1 MIDFIAQKA
10 YNPKGQLEKIN
21 IPSNI
26 SILPMLSIFENRKRS
41 KIDQCN
47 ILLVC
52 NQLANVQSIMELA
65 SSCLIDSSGNISKT
79 ICEKV
84 YRVDNINA
92 LELIS
97 SNFLL
102 SSIIYYNASFDYL
115 RVLLRYAYSSHNE
128 LIENC
133 LKEKERKEIQKLEL
147 KEKLFKIR
155 KKFVARVNK
164 EMLSLGLKRNWE
176 LALGLIITKTKIE
189 TYLKWVKD
197 NKEISDNIK
206 KAFNE
211 LKEMNKDLRTKYQAN
226 QLKHGAFPHFKRS
239 DPSNRIGGRMF
250 ETLEQFYDCKSN
262 RYDIGTH
269 THQLRIDEIQNFLIE
284 YHNITAKVINEILD
298 DIDISARRRSPIKE
312 ENN

>member
-1 MIDFIAQKA
+1 MIDFIAQKE

-21 IPSNI
+21 ILLNI
-26 SILPMLSIFENRKRS
+26 SILPMFAIFKNRKSS

-47 ILLVC
+47 VLLVC

-84 YRVDNINA
+84 YRVDDINA
-92 LELIS
+92 IELIS

-115 RVLLRYAYSSHNE
+115 RVLLRYVYTPYKDLIKVFPREKVENE
-128 LIENC
+128 MNKLN
-133 LKEKERKEIQKLEL
+133 LEKH
-147 KEKLFKIR
+147 
-155 KKFVARVNK
+155 
-164 EMLSLGLKRNWE
+164 WE
-176 LALGLIITKTKIE
+176 LALGSLITKTKYRRYINRFKKNCRIP
-189 TYLKWVKD
+189 T
-197 NKEISDNIK
+197 SIK
-206 KAFNE
+206 NVFSKLE
-211 LKEMNKDLRTKYQAN
+211 SMNKNLRRKYQAN

-239 DPSNRIGGRMF
+239 DPSNFIGRRMF

-269 THQLRIDEIQNFLIE
+269 THQLQIDEVQNFLIE
-284 YHNITAKVINEILD
+284 YHNCNAKLINEIVDYIGLNESKTD
-298 DIDISARRRSPIKE
+298 KQGETSE
-312 ENN
+312 

>member
-10 YNPKGQLEKIN
+10 YNPKGQLEKID

-26 SILPMLSIFENRKRS
+26 IILPMLAIFENRKSS

-47 ILLVC
+47 VLLVY
-52 NQLANVQSIMELA
+52 NQLANVCSIMELA

-79 ICEKV
+79 ICGKA
-84 YRVDNINA
+84 YRVDDINA
-92 LELIS
+92 IELIS

-102 SSIIYYNASFDYL
+102 SSIIYYNASFDYF

-128 LIENC
+128 LIEDC

-147 KEKLFKIR
+147 KEKLRKIR

-176 LALGLIITKTKIE
+176 LALGLIITKTKIK
-189 TYLKWVKD
+189 TYLEWI
-197 NKEISDNIK
+197 NNNETISDSIR

-211 LKEMNKDLRTKYQAN
+211 LTKMNRNLRTKYQAN
-226 QLKHGAFPHFKRS
+226 QLKHGAFPHFERS
-239 DPSNRIGGRMF
+239 DPSNLIGGRMF

-269 THQLRIDEIQNFLIE
+269 THQLQIDEVQNFLIK
-284 YHNITAKVINEILD
+284 YHNCTAKLITEIVG
-298 DIDISARRRSPIKE
+298 DIGLNDSDTDK
-312 ENN
+312 

>member
-26 SILPMLSIFENRKRS
+26 SILPMLAIFENRKSS

-47 ILLVC
+47 FLLVC
-52 NQLANVQSIMELA
+52 NQLANVRSIMELA

-79 ICEKV
+79 ICEV
-84 YRVDNINA
+84 YRVDDINA
-92 LELIS
+92 IELIS

-115 RVLLRYAYSSHNE
+115 RVLLRYLYTPYKDLIKTFPREKVENE
-128 LIENC
+128 MNKLN
-133 LKEKERKEIQKLEL
+133 LEKH
-147 KEKLFKIR
+147 
-155 KKFVARVNK
+155 
-164 EMLSLGLKRNWE
+164 WE
-176 LALGLIITKTKIE
+176 LALGSFITKMKYIK
-189 TYLKWVKD
+189 YLDWFKK
-197 NKEISDNIK
+197 NCRIPTSIK
-206 KAFNE
+206 NVFRKLEN
-211 LKEMNKDLRTKYQAN
+211 MNKNLRTKYQAN

-269 THQLRIDEIQNFLIE
+269 THQL
-284 YHNITAKVINEILD
+284 
-298 DIDISARRRSPIKE
+298 
-312 ENN
+312 